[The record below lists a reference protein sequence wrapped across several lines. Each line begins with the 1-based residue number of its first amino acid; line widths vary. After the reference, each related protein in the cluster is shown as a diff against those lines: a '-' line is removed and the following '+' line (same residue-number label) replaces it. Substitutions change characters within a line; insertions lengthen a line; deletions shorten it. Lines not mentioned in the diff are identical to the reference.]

1 MVFCVVLELSKCVMD
16 RSMPLSIITYCQW
29 VVRGFI
35 LGTLFLL
42 WYVPGTHWGAVHG
55 KVYLQLHC
63 TTQSYYNFLKKA
75 KVVIASL
82 CYSPKL
88 SL

>member
-42 WYVPGTHWGAVHG
+42 WYPRTGVLCMVI
-55 KVYLQLHC
+55 KC
-63 TTQSYYNFLKKA
+63 TYNCTVQHSPINLKKA